1 MKEKKLVWLKQEE
14 VTNSLKDNFIMTR
27 KVSVA
32 ILGSTGFVG
41 IELVKILSNHPNVN
55 IVFFGTENNPNTLL
69 KDIDPR
75 INLQNN
81 PSTELN
87 TNFDY
92 SLADT
97 VFLAL
102 PHGVSNKYVKSFYNK
117 LQIIDLSADFRLDDI
132 NMYKINYDEMHSA
145 PNLLNEFIYG
155 LPEINKNILNNKNNI
170 AVPGC
175 YPTSV
180 LIPLIPLLKNNI
192 IDSKNI
198 IIDSKSGY
206 SGAGKKFNISNI
218 KNSEDLNFYN
228 YNTNSHRHI
237 CEIKQEL
244 NKNTTQTEV
253 LFSFN
258 PHILPNF
265 RGMMSTIYCDLLS
278 GINKN
283 DVINCFNDMANNNQ
297 FIKFIQNDQ
306 RADFFSIQNTNN
318 CVLKIFDH
326 YDSSKIIIVSLIDN
340 LIKGAA
346 GQAVQCFNLSQG
358 FDESSALTK

>member
-1 MKEKKLVWLKQEE
+1 
-14 VTNSLKDNFIMTR
+14 MTK

-41 IELVKILSNHPNVN
+41 LELVKILSKHPNVN

-69 KDIDPR
+69 KDIDPT
-75 INLQNN
+75 IKVYDNSVTQ
-81 PSTELN
+81 LN
-87 TNFDY
+87 ETFDY
-92 SLADT
+92 SKADT
-97 VFLAL
+97 VFMAL
-102 PHGVSNKYVKSFYNK
+102 PHGISHKYVKSFYDK
-117 LQIIDLSADFRLDDI
+117 IQIIDLSADFRLDDI
-132 NMYKINYDEMHSA
+132 DVYEKNYNEKHSA
-145 PNLLNEFIYG
+145 SNLLSEFQYG
-155 LPEINKNILNNKNNI
+155 LVEIYRNFLKNKKNI

-180 LIPLIPLLKNNI
+180 LIPLIPLLQNEI

-206 SGAGKKFNISNI
+206 SGAGKKFDLKNIQNA
-218 KNSEDLNFYN
+218 DDYNFYN

-244 NKNTTQTEV
+244 MKHSKSSDV

-265 RGMMSTIYCDLLS
+265 RGMLSTIYCDLKP
-278 GINKN
+278 GINKT
-283 DVINCFNDMANNNQ
+283 DVINCLKDISVNNE
-297 FIKFIQNDQ
+297 FIKFINDDQ

-318 CVLKIFDH
+318 CILKIFDH
-326 YDSSKIIIVSLIDN
+326 YDSTKIIIVSLIDN
-340 LIKGAA
+340 LVKGAA
-346 GQAVQCFNLSQG
+346 GQAVQSFNVSHDFEENL
-358 FDESSALTK
+358 ALVT